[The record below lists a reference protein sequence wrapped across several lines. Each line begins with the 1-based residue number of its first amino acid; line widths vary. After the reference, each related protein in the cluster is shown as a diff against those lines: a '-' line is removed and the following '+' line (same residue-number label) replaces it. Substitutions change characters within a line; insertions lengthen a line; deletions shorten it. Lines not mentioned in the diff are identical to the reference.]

1 MDCIWLGVVY
11 FYLEVD
17 WVIVGINVGG
27 NMGIDFYL
35 FGIVV
40 VVWEV
45 VIFGYKAI
53 VIFYW
58 INKFCII
65 NWVWVFYW
73 VNVVFNI
80 FW

>member
-1 MDCIWLGVVY
+1 
-11 FYLEVD
+11 
-17 WVIVGINVGG
+17 
-27 NMGIDFYL
+27 MGIDFYL